1 MLESIKPKSCSG
13 LTLINCPQSEVITFK
28 NFRELHSVSEIK
40 LHLYH
45 VAKAEMEHLQRKEIL
60 SWLKSR
66 FVGFFFFVVIFLFVC
81 LFLSACFFSGK
92 SKVFPESSPRCHA
105 GFARKK
111 PSSAVILPL
120 SELRVGLHFSLTAS
134 MCATVFRQT
143 QTESYNS
150 LFFSLS
156 LHYNCI

>member
-1 MLESIKPKSCSG
+1 MAF
-13 LTLINCPQSEVITFK
+13 QEVAGVF
-28 NFRELHSVSEIK
+28 L
-40 LHLYH
+40 
-45 VAKAEMEHLQRKEIL
+45 
-60 SWLKSR
+60 
-66 FVGFFFFVVIFLFVC
+66 FVFFFSFFFLSQREKNCWQENASFNVFLFVC

>member
-1 MLESIKPKSCSG
+1 MHCFLLHIGDDTAPSCCTAETINGQRSAGSSPNKTVQTTEQSGPKERYRDMF
-13 LTLINCPQSEVITFK
+13 LTLRSCTIVCFQG
-28 NFRELHSVSEIK
+28 
-40 LHLYH
+40 H
-45 VAKAEMEHLQRKEIL
+45 V
-60 SWLKSR
+60 
-66 FVGFFFFVVIFLFVC
+66 FLFVC

-156 LHYNCI
+156 LHYNCIWGL